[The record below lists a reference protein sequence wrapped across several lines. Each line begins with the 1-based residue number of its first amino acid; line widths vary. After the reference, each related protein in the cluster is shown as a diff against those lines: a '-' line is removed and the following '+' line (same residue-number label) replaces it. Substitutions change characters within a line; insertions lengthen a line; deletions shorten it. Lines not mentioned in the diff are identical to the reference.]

1 MQKIK
6 ELLEEKKKENPEI
19 TLDDATYKC
28 EHICECISKFL
39 DFVTQFGTLK
49 QSRKLNDAFKI
60 MLDKLLY
67 KFNKDK
73 NLNEKEAPLFKHS
86 IDILK

>member
-39 DFVTQFGTLK
+39 DFVT
-49 QSRKLNDAFKI
+49 
-60 MLDKLLY
+60 
-67 KFNKDK
+67 
-73 NLNEKEAPLFKHS
+73 
-86 IDILK
+86 